1 LERRASEQ
9 EVATTSR
16 VGAAERYGRIAAR
29 RDQLADRRDAA
40 AAARDRAAEGRDAE
54 LSKLERSLRGKGSS
68 LQRVISVAK
77 RLRAQAALDRAV
89 AADDRRLAAR
99 DRARSAR
106 EREQSL
112 EALRDA
118 HFDELTGAL
127 RRGFGEE
134 RLRAEIER
142 AHNSDGRLVLAIVDV
157 DGLKE
162 VNDRDG
168 HFAGDQLLC
177 DLVAAIRANIRTF
190 GPIVRL
196 GGDEFAFTIAG
207 IDSSDTG
214 ERCAVIRADLARRPS
229 GGTFT
234 VGVAELRP
242 DSDLSDLLDRADAA
256 LLECRIERGHAGRA
270 LFR

>member
-1 LERRASEQ
+1 LERRASDQ
-9 EVATTSR
+9 EVATTSG
-16 VGAAERYGRIAAR
+16 VGAAEKHARIAAR
-29 RDQLADRRDAA
+29 RDQLAARRDDA
-40 AAARDRAAEGRDAE
+40 AAARDRAAEDRDAE
-54 LSKLERSLRGKGSS
+54 LAKLEGSLGGKSP
-68 LQRVISVAK
+68 RVASVMSEAK
-77 RLRAQAALDRAV
+77 RLRAQAALDRAF

-99 DRARSAR
+99 DRDRSAR
-106 EREQSL
+106 EREESL
-112 EALRDA
+112 EALRGA

-134 RLRAEIER
+134 RLRGEIER
-142 AHNSDGRLVLAIVDV
+142 AHHSDGRLVLAIVDV

-162 VNDRDG
+162 VNDTDG

-207 IDSSDTG
+207 IDSSDMG
-214 ERCAVIRADLARRPS
+214 ERCALIRADLARRPS
-229 GGTFT
+229 GGKFT
-234 VGVAELRP
+234 VGVAELLP
-242 DSDLSDLLDRADAA
+242 DSDLSDLLGRADAA
-256 LLECRIERGHAGRA
+256 LLEGRLERERVGRP